1 MSDELPSGEHGTLRD
16 PSQLPKPV
24 LWPEPAPGEQPVPMH
39 GREQGG
45 PEEEIAKRRLPLAW
59 TAIGIL
65 VVAVVLLGVAV
76 GRHSLI
82 LLGTGVVIGVIGGAL
97 ALKSRIM
104 EAATVGQSAKDD

>member
-16 PSQLPKPV
+16 PAQLPKPV
-24 LWPEPAPGEQPVPMH
+24 LWPKPAPGEQPVPMH
-39 GREQGG
+39 GREEGG
-45 PEEEIAKRRLPLAW
+45 PEEEIAKQRLPLAW

-82 LLGTGVVIGVIGGAL
+82 LLGIGVAIGAIGGAL

-104 EAATVGQSAKDD
+104 EAATVGQSAKDE